1 MWIFRWFLSSFSK
14 MGQFIS
20 GRNLLPGC
28 HIPKPITKSKQKPC
42 TRRVTPRSR
51 SKSNFFDLKSIG
63 AKKNPSKTQYCFYL
77 YWMSQIQQIWILF
90 KKRFELMSVVVFSMM
105 LKAWIFDQIFRRICF
120 HNFLLHFRTFECFVL
135 IFIRYSSVF
144 GYRW

>member
-28 HIPKPITKSKQKPC
+28 HIPQPITKSKQKPC

-51 SKSNFFDLKSIG
+51 SKSYVFWPFKRITYILQIETRWMKVCTNTSFLQKTLVLNVTNSTNLDTFQKEIWVDVCGSFQHDVEGLDFWSNFQENLFPQFLAPFQD
-63 AKKNPSKTQYCFYL
+63 F
-77 YWMSQIQQIWILF
+77 WMFCSH
-90 KKRFELMSVVVFSMM
+90 
-105 LKAWIFDQIFRRICF
+105 F
-120 HNFLLHFRTFECFVL
+120 H
-135 IFIRYSSVF
+135 
-144 GYRW
+144 

>member
-63 AKKNPSKTQYCFYL
+63 AKKKS
-77 YWMSQIQQIWILF
+77 F
-90 KKRFELMSVVVFSMM
+90 KNSV
-105 LKAWIFDQIFRRICF
+105 
-120 HNFLLHFRTFECFVL
+120 LLLFVL
-135 IFIRYSSVF
+135 NVTNSTNLDTFQKEIWVDVCGSFQHDVEGLDFWSNFQENLFPQFLAPFQDFWMFYSHF
-144 GYRW
+144 H